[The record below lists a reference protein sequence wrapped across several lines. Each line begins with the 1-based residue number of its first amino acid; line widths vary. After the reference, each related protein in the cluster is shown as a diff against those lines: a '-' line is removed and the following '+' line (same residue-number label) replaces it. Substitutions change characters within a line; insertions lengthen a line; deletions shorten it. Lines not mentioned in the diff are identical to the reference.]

1 MTAEVWLLFVAASAL
16 VLVIPGPTVL
26 LVVSHA
32 LAGGPSSGWRTVPGV
47 VLGDAVAITVSI
59 LGLGALLATSAV
71 LFTLLKWLGAL
82 YLIVLGIRLWRAPAA
97 DAQGTPAARGGA
109 HRSATW
115 QAFAVTVLNP
125 KSIGFFIAFLPQFV
139 VAEAPAWPQ
148 LVVLALTFVT
158 LAAVNATLYAVVAGT
173 FRVRLA
179 RFQKHRAGNRIG
191 ARLGGGILI
200 GAGLLSAA
208 VQRAP

>member
-32 LAGGPSSGWRTVPGV
+32 LSEGASSGWRTVPGV
-47 VLGDAVAITVSI
+47 ALGDAVAITVSI
-59 LGLGALLATSAV
+59 LGLGALLATSAA

-97 DAQGTPAARGGA
+97 DAQATPAAASSARAGG

-125 KSIGFFIAFLPQFV
+125 KSITFFIAFLPQFV
-139 VAEAPAWPQ
+139 AADAAAWPQ
-148 LVVLALTFVT
+148 LVILALTFVT
-158 LAAVNATLYAVVAGT
+158 LATLNATLYAVVAGT
-173 FRVRLA
+173 FRTRLA
-179 RFQKHRAGNRIG
+179 RFPNYRTGSRAGG
-191 ARLGGGILI
+191 AVLI
-200 GAGLLSAA
+200 GAGIVSAA
-208 VQRAP
+208 SQR